1 MVVTCVWTSGVL
13 DAAKVS
19 LGPDALSVVSV
30 GQLEASRVHV
40 VEGHKGSGDA
50 LEEIKVGNVVGYS
63 GFYENSVIFDVM
75 SIDGKNLQLVH
86 IVPTILSITHSSRSR
101 PSVRGYKLM

>member
-40 VEGHKGSGDA
+40 VEGHEGSGDA

-75 SIDGKNLQLVH
+75 SIDGKNLTQTCAV
-86 IVPTILSITHSSRSR
+86 IT
-101 PSVRGYKLM
+101 